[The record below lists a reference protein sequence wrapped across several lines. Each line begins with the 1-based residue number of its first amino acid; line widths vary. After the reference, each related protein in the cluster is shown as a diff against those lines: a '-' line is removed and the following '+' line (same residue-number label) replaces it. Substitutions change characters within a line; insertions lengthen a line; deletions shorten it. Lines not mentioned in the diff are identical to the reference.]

1 MKIAVA
7 SGKGGTGKTTIST
20 MLAYAAEN
28 SQYIDCDAEEP
39 NGHIFLKP
47 DISSTV
53 PFSLPVPEINTDICT
68 FCEKCSNACVYKAL
82 VVVPQI
88 KKVMFF
94 DELCHSCGTCSYVC
108 PVSGALVEVDKEIGK
123 IDVGKANHISFVS
136 GLLNIKEASA
146 TQLIGNLKTYIE
158 DDKTVILDSPPG
170 TSCTVVATLED
181 VDFVVLVT
189 EPTPFGLSDL
199 KLAVELVRNLK
210 IPFGLIVNKHT
221 DGIDLIEKY
230 ANEENIEILYRLNF
244 SKEFAQGYSKGI
256 LPFEEYKDDFR
267 QILKRIE
274 DRI

>member
-20 MLAYAAEN
+20 MLAYADDN

-47 DISSTV
+47 AIDKII
-53 PFSLPVPEINTDICT
+53 PFNLPVPQINTDICT
-68 FCEKCSNACVYKAL
+68 FCEKCSDACVYKAL
-82 VVVPQI
+82 VIVPQI

-108 PVSGALVEVDKEIGK
+108 PVDKALIEVDKEIGK
-123 IDVGKANHISFVS
+123 IRFGKANHISFVE

-146 TQLIGNLKTYIE
+146 TQLISHLKTYI
-158 DDKTVILDSPPG
+158 DSKKTVILDAPPG

-181 VDFVVLVT
+181 VDFVILVT

-199 KLAVELVRNLK
+199 KLAVELVRDMN
-210 IPFGLIVNKHT
+210 IPFGIIVNKH
-221 DGIDLIEKY
+221 DDSISLIDDY
-230 ANEENIEILYRLNF
+230 AKEENIDILYRLPF
-244 SKEFAQGYSKGI
+244 SEDFAKNYSKGI
-256 LPFEEYKDDFR
+256 LPFDKYNKDFKT
-267 QILKRIE
+267 ILKTIK

>member
-20 MLAYAAEN
+20 MLAYAADN
-28 SQYIDCDAEEP
+28 AQYIDCDAEEP

-47 DISSTV
+47 QIEKVES
-53 PFSLPVPEINTDICT
+53 FALPVPQINTDTCT

-82 VVVPQI
+82 VIVPQI

-108 PVSGALVEVDKEIGK
+108 PVEDALVEIDKEIGK
-123 IDVGKANHISFVS
+123 IQTGHAGGISFVE
-136 GLLNIKEASA
+136 GILNIKEASA
-146 TQLIGNLKTYIE
+146 TQLINRLKKYADKT
-158 DDKTVILDSPPG
+158 KTVIFDSPPG

-189 EPTPFGLSDL
+189 EPTLFGLSDL
-199 KLAVELVRNLK
+199 KLAVELVKDMK
-210 IPFGLIVNKHT
+210 IPFGIIVNKH
-221 DGIDLIEKY
+221 DDFVDLIEKY
-230 ANEENIEILYRLNF
+230 AQEENIEILYRLPF
-244 SKEFAQGYSKGI
+244 SKEFAKNYSQGN
-256 LPFEEYKDDFR
+256 LPFDDYKDDFKNV
-267 QILKRIE
+267 LKTIE